1 MFAKLLI
8 VFKLK
13 NMKKFLFCLM
23 TLIFISSCAKVPLTG
38 RKQILLFSDKEILA
52 LSLQNYNEYLK
63 ETPLSKDIANSNKI
77 KTIGKNISAAVE
89 TYLKQN
95 GLTAE
100 VKNYAWDFQLVE
112 EKSINAFCLPGGKVV
127 FYEGILPITKNDNG
141 IAVVMGHEIAHAV
154 AKHSNERMSQQAMI
168 EYGSAASGVLLNGK
182 SEESK
187 QIWNTAIGLGAN
199 IGVLLPYSR
208 KHEYEADRL
217 GLIFMAMA
225 GYNPNE
231 AVDFWS
237 RMEKLSGGNSTPEF
251 LSTHPSSKKRIEEM
265 KKNLPEALRYYKKK

>member
-1 MFAKLLI
+1 
-8 VFKLK
+8 
-13 NMKKFLFCLM
+13 MKKFLFCLM